1 MVVMAIARMLDRVL
15 AGTMCT
21 PLPKPPAALVLD
33 RKKLAAFSAAA
44 GRFLQ
49 FPIGDRRGTRMR
61 ASASERPVTR
71 AQALQTR
78 ANSSGVA
85 PASTQAAYRA
95 LLEKGLAAARRLI
108 VAASIYLES
117 LPIFTRGL
125 VRLPNH
131 ARLIRELCLLERR
144 TQRSGKD
151 TVEHPRNGHDDFAN
165 VVCGVLS

>member
-1 MVVMAIARMLDRVL
+1 MRYPTTPPSRSTEKSWPHFRPSAVDFCCSRLAIGAATERARAL
-15 AGTMCT
+15 AM
-21 PLPKPPAALVLD
+21 PA
-33 RKKLAAFSAAA
+33 
-44 GRFLQ
+44 
-49 FPIGDRRGTRMR
+49 
-61 ASASERPVTR
+61 VTR

-151 TVEHPRNGHDDFAN
+151 TVEHPR
-165 VVCGVLS
+165 

>member
-1 MVVMAIARMLDRVL
+1 
-15 AGTMCT
+15 
-21 PLPKPPAALVLD
+21 
-33 RKKLAAFSAAA
+33 
-44 GRFLQ
+44 
-49 FPIGDRRGTRMR
+49 MR

-131 ARLIRELCLLERR
+131 ARLIRELRLLEWR
-144 TQRSGKD
+144 THRSGKD